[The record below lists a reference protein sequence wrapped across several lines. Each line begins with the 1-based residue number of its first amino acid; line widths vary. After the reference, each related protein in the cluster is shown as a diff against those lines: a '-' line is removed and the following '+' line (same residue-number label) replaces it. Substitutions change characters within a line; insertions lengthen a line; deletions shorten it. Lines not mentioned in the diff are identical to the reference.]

1 MERNNLSILKYVYIK
16 VFYRKIEKNVRIMRT
31 RMDLIFW
38 KRRKQIFFQLQ
49 PSFNDKK
56 SYMKTD
62 TRLLMYIDKQSS
74 VQCSYEVTVYQE
86 ALF

>member
-1 MERNNLSILKYVYIK
+1 M
-16 VFYRKIEKNVRIMRT
+16 RIMRT
-31 RMDLIFW
+31 RMDFIFW
-38 KRRKQIFFQLQ
+38 KRRKEILPQ

-74 VQCSYEVTVYQE
+74 VQYSYEVFYQE

>member
-16 VFYRKIEKNVRIMRT
+16 VCYRKIETNVHIMRT
-31 RMDLIFW
+31 RMDFIFW
-38 KRRKQIFFQLQ
+38 KRRKEILPQ

-74 VQCSYEVTVYQE
+74 VQCSYEVFYQE